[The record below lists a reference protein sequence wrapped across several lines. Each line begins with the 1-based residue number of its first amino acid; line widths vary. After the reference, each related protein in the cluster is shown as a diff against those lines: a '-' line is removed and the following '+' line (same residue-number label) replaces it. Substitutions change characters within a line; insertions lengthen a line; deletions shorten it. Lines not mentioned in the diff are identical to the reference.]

1 MRLALELQL
10 FYLSVA
16 FVKKSIVSLRVEW
29 HFENK
34 MEFEVID
41 LDISLLI
48 VKLMNLEPKSIL
60 SQWNFNFLP
69 YFKLVVKFN

>member
-16 FVKKSIVSLRVEW
+16 FVKKSIVSLRVER
-29 HFENK
+29 HFENQ
-34 MEFEVID
+34 MEFEVIN

-48 VKLMNLEPKSIL
+48 VKLMNLEPKTIL
-60 SQWNFNFLP
+60 SQWNLNFLP
-69 YFKLVVKFN
+69 YFELVVKFN